1 METHASIYA
10 QHALLVL
17 VHGGPV
23 QQIGTRET
31 ASDHWLHLKSVL
43 LEDFLLAKD
52 SVRFRAKHCKPLCG
66 GRYKGCVDVD
76 SCSQVLTGS
85 ESLISIVKSARDS
98 LIWAKVGIIYP
109 HRVHPCFY
117 RFSDLSPIQS
127 LKAKHL
133 VFTYSL
139 TLTTSLFLLKH
150 LLKYWKNLA
159 TKRKAK
165 IDILELWKCFA
176 TAARD
181 STRSRTSSWG
191 ANSELIRCSCSC
203 RSGQIY
209 FCMAEESTHWAQGI
223 VGK

>member
-1 METHASIYA
+1 MIDCCDFWPVCGCFNNPLNICTRGRTPASSTLVAMETHASIYA

-31 ASDHWLHLKSVL
+31 ASDHWLHLNSVL
-43 LEDFLLAKD
+43 LKDFLLAKD

-117 RFSDLSPIQS
+117 QIFRFKSDTI
-127 LKAKHL
+127 AK
-133 VFTYSL
+133 
-139 TLTTSLFLLKH
+139 
-150 LLKYWKNLA
+150 
-159 TKRKAK
+159 
-165 IDILELWKCFA
+165 
-176 TAARD
+176 
-181 STRSRTSSWG
+181 G
-191 ANSELIRCSCSC
+191 
-203 RSGQIY
+203 
-209 FCMAEESTHWAQGI
+209 
-223 VGK
+223 